1 MAHDSMDPKAIEA
14 AACGGS
20 DVAAQ
25 PIDAEDAQQEIDKLK
40 AAMMDKL
47 GCLKSANESRI
58 NTAEAIARKARET
71 RSNPHMAAVRPKP
84 LEEKASDLTSKFAA
98 LRAVGK

>member
-1 MAHDSMDPKAIEA
+1 MMAHDSMDPKAVD
-14 AACGGS
+14 S
-20 DVAAQ
+20 RVDVAGDQAVD
-25 PIDAEDAQQEIDKLK
+25 PQQEIERLK
-40 AAMMDKL
+40 AEMMDKL

-58 NTAEAIARKARET
+58 NTAEAIARKARES